1 MLQELKELQRE
12 IKTLEETGNYDES
25 DSRKMYLA
33 ENYLPAIIGALKD
46 LDKYKQSQAMMVKV
60 TKESERLANGF
71 KATRNYLEGLAK
83 SYGNGDIIPNKKCIT
98 LNLANTVRM
107 MDRIESG
114 EERVSV
120 G

>member
-1 MLQELKELQRE
+1 MLQELIELQRE
-12 IKTLEETGNYDES
+12 IKTLEETGNYDEA
-25 DSRKMYLA
+25 DSRKMYLV
-33 ENYLPAIIGALKD
+33 ENYLPAIIGALEESEIHQ
-46 LDKYKQSQAMMVKV
+46 QSRVMMVKL
-60 TKESERLANGF
+60 TRESERLANGF

-83 SYGNGDIIPNKKCIT
+83 SYGNGEIIPTRKCVS